1 MQLLR
6 SPLEINTCSAVGV
19 YFSQQIQILH
29 TKHFFVYQLGKEQK
43 SPVIFKGTLVSAITL
58 HMYAFS
64 IQQTVMFVY
73 GSTDD
78 HMFDGMSKMS
88 KQEFVHLTRN
98 VLYIKNELV
107 ENLVNFLSI
116 KTLTS

>member
-1 MQLLR
+1 
-6 SPLEINTCSAVGV
+6 
-19 YFSQQIQILH
+19 
-29 TKHFFVYQLGKEQK
+29 
-43 SPVIFKGTLVSAITL
+43 
-58 HMYAFS
+58 
-64 IQQTVMFVY
+64 
-73 GSTDD
+73 
-78 HMFDGMSKMS
+78 MS